1 MEVNKWVS
9 IIKLFEDILKN
20 GSNVLLQYY
29 DEVYWYT
36 QVDLLKSDCLRVIR
50 DSGLIEWQCS
60 HE

>member
-36 QVDLLKSDCLRVIR
+36 QVDL
-50 DSGLIEWQCS
+50 Q
-60 HE
+60 